1 MKKLISWIIIG
12 MCMVIGAGALIKYH
26 QFAVSETMLVMRDEV
41 TAQMPEEIQKE
52 IAITFDDGP
61 KRGTTDVLL
70 DGLKGEKCQC
80 HIFFNRYAGERAGGL
95 GTADG

>member
-1 MKKLISWIIIG
+1 

-70 DGLKGEKCQC
+70 DGLKERNVSAT
-80 HIFFNRYAGERAGGL
+80 FF
-95 GTADG
+95 